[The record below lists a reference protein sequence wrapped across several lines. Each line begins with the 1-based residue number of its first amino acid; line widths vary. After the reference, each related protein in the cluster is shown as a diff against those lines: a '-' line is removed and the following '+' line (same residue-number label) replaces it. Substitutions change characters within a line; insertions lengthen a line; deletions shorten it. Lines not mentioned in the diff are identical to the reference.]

1 MKRKL
6 IRALTLL
13 LALSLL
19 PACSLA
25 ALRRGDRSE
34 DVRSLQQMLHETGWL
49 FEEPDGIFGKN
60 TESAVKD
67 FERFAG
73 LPVDGVA
80 DDQML
85 DALNESWI
93 RLLEESGV
101 LTAGEGVLADGRYP
115 AFCTPFHTESGSLTE
130 YCETHDTLR
139 IRTEQ
144 LVSSGNAGQAS
155 QLWRAEV
162 VRLYDLW
169 LSNTDDAQHAAIT
182 AARDRFLASIDAQQT
197 AISGYYNTFQ
207 LLPGEDAVQAALEI
221 QLRGHAAWLCA
232 LISGA
237 LTAREGGI

>member
-1 MKRKL
+1 MNCKLKRIL
-6 IRALTLL
+6 ALL

-34 DVRSLQQMLHETGWL
+34 DVRSLQQMLLETGWL

-73 LPVDGVA
+73 LPADGIA
-80 DDQML
+80 DDRML
-85 DALNESWI
+85 QTLNESWVQ
-93 RLLEESGV
+93 LMVDSGT
-101 LTAGEGVLADGRYP
+101 LTAGEGVLADGRYS
-115 AFCTPFHTESGSLTE
+115 AFCTPINMESASLTE
-130 YCETHDTLR
+130 YCETHDALR
-139 IRTEQ
+139 IRTAQ
-144 LVSSGNAGQAS
+144 LVSSGNAGQAA

-169 LSNTDDAQHAAIT
+169 LSCTDNAQHAAIT
-182 AARDRFLASIDAQQT
+182 AARDRFLAGIDAQQT
-197 AISGYYNTFQ
+197 AISSYYNTFQ

-237 LTAREGGI
+237 LTAQEGGM